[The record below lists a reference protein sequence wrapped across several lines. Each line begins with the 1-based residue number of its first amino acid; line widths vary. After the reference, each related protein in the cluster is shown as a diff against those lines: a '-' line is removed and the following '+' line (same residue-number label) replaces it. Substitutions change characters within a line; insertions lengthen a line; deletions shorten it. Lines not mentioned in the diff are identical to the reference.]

1 MEGRACKVSRLVRGT
16 VPTVCRLVRRTG
28 PTVLQA
34 GGVLLPLLRDV
45 FVLGT

>member
-1 MEGRACKVSRLVRGT
+1 MEGRARKVSRLVRGT
-16 VPTVCRLVRRTG
+16 V

-45 FVLGT
+45 FVLGTS